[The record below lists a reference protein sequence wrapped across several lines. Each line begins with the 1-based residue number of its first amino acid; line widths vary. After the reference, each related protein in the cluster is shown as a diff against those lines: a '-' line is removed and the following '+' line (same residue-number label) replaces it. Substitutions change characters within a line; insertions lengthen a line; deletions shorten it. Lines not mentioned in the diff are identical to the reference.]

1 MISSLSGFR
10 PSSMNRL
17 ASRFCLASSRGV
29 VSAPS
34 TRKGKKSKSQD
45 EDSGNMTATKFTS
58 LLDKSMTAIHVALE
72 SIAAKNTHYKLK
84 FDTKAPQLELDCS
97 SDGRGSYVLRGDYDN
112 QLLILQ
118 SPVSGT
124 MQYFYDNTASSTSTG
139 SGEKEEQK
147 VDMSLWLNVHDGH
160 DIRGIITRDLLR
172 HARGVVDFK

>member
-1 MISSLSGFR
+1 M
-10 PSSMNRL
+10 
-17 ASRFCLASSRGV
+17 
-29 VSAPS
+29 
-34 TRKGKKSKSQD
+34 
-45 EDSGNMTATKFTS
+45 
-58 LLDKSMTAIHVALE
+58 
-72 SIAAKNTHYKLK
+72 
-84 FDTKAPQLELDCS
+84 
-97 SDGRGSYVLRGDYDN
+97 LRGDYDN

-124 MQYFYDNTASSTSTG
+124 MQYFYDNTASSTRTG